1 MKTFKE
7 AIENLF
13 SGIFPDR
20 EEPFF
25 SIENQLE
32 IVDMRLEKLET
43 FTIGVLVGQGMSYD
57 EAMET
62 VRRLED

>member
-1 MKTFKE
+1 MKTLKE

-20 EEPFF
+20 EELFIPL
-25 SIENQLE
+25 ENQLE
-32 IVDMRLEKLET
+32 IIDIRLEKLET
-43 FTIGVLVGQGMSYD
+43 FTIGVLVGQGKSYD
-57 EAMET
+57 EAVKI